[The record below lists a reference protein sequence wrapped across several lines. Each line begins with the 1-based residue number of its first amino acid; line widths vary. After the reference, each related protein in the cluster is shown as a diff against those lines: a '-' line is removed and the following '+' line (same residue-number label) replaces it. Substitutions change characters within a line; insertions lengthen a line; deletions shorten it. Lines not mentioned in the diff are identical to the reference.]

1 MRLVQNTGLLLILLS
16 LLPAQAARNK
26 WVDEKG
32 QTHYGDRVP
41 AQYLS
46 KQRQVLN
53 DQGIVVRKHNRLK
66 TDEERTEEQKKR
78 AIQLEKDKRD
88 LISNRKKALRDRVLT
103 DTFTTERDILMARD
117 RRIDAITSQ
126 INLTETIIKDDEK
139 KLAAIKKR
147 IENIE
152 KSNRT
157 VPENTKKSLVSVS
170 RQLET
175 HYQYVET
182 KNHERESILL
192 DFDKDIKRFRELKA
206 ARKSSDI
213 R

>member
-1 MRLVQNTGLLLILLS
+1 MSLVRNTGLFLILLS
-16 LLPAQAARNK
+16 MLPAHAARNK

-32 QTHYGDRVP
+32 QVHYGDRVP

-46 KQRQVLN
+46 KDRQVLN
-53 DQGIVVRKHNRLK
+53 DQGVVIRKHEKLK
-66 TDEERTEEQKKR
+66 TEEELTEEQER
-78 AIQLEKDKRD
+78 QAIQLEKDKRD
-88 LISNRKKALRDRVLT
+88 LIAARKKALRDRVLT

-139 KLAAIKKR
+139 KLAAIKNR

-152 KSNRT
+152 KSGRE
-157 VPENTKKSLVSVS
+157 VPENTKKSLVVVS

-175 HYQYVET
+175 HYQFVES
-182 KNHERESILL
+182 KNQERESILQ
-192 DFDKDIKRFRELKA
+192 DFDRDIKRFRELKA
-206 ARKSSDI
+206 ARQKKD
-213 R
+213 

>member
-1 MRLVQNTGLLLILLS
+1 MHLVQNTGLLLLLLS
-16 LLPAQAARNK
+16 LLPAHAARNK
-26 WVDEKG
+26 WVDDKG

-41 AQYLS
+41 AQYLG
-46 KQRQVLN
+46 KDRQILN

-66 TDEERTEEQKKR
+66 TTEERTEAQ
-78 AIQLEKDKRD
+78 
-88 LISNRKKALRDRVLT
+88 RKKDLKVEKNKRTLIAQRKKDLRDRVLI

-152 KSNRT
+152 KTGREA
-157 VPENTKKSLVSVS
+157 PANTKKSLVNVS
-170 RQLET
+170 RKLEN
-175 HYQYVET
+175 HYQFVET
-182 KNHERESILL
+182 KNQERENILQS
-192 DFDKDIKRFRELKA
+192 FDRDIKRFRELKS
-206 ARKSSDI
+206 ARKK

>member
-1 MRLVQNTGLLLILLS
+1 MRLVQNTVLLLLLLS
-16 LLPAQAARNK
+16 LLPAHAVRNK

-41 AQYLS
+41 AQYLG
-46 KQRQVLN
+46 KNRQILN
-53 DQGIVVRKHNRLK
+53 DQGIVIRKHNRLK
-66 TDEERTEEQKKR
+66 TEKELTEAQ
-78 AIQLEKDKRD
+78 
-88 LISNRKKALRDRVLT
+88 RKKEMEIEENKRRLIAQRKKDLKDRVLI

-117 RRIDAITSQ
+117 RKIDSITSQ

-152 KSNRT
+152 KSGRT
-157 VPENTKKSLVSVS
+157 APVNTKKSLVNVS
-170 RQLET
+170 RQLEN
-175 HYQYVET
+175 HYQFIET
-182 KNHERESILL
+182 KNQERENILQG
-192 DFDKDIKRFRELKA
+192 FDRDIKRFRELKA
-206 ARKSSDI
+206 ARKK